1 MNRVSGV
8 ALAVATLLAV
18 ALARAEPLED
28 RWNLQDLYP
37 SLAAWSADAATLEA
51 QMRDFGRCRGH
62 LGDGAA
68 RFRTCL
74 ALQADMAKRYGRLAV
89 YAYEQLA
96 EDTGAPANLQLA
108 QKTDVVGVQLDEATA
123 FVNPEVLRLGAAKVR
138 GFLARDPALA
148 IYRHPLDEIL
158 RLAPHTL
165 DAGGETI
172 VARFGLMNGTGQS
185 AYTILTNADLP
196 WPTVK
201 LASGEEV
208 RLDGTGYTKY
218 REVADR
224 GDRKRVMDAFFDAH
238 QTYERTFGVLLHAE
252 LKEDAVYARVRK
264 YPGSLARALD
274 RNRVPV
280 AVFDTLIREANA
292 NLPTLHRYFRLRA
305 RMLGVTDMQYYD
317 IYPPLVATGLA
328 FPLAQAKKIVLEAL
342 APLGRDYVTALEKG
356 LYGRWMDPYP
366 RPGKQSGAHMDGYAY
381 DVHPYVLLNYT
392 GNYESLTTLAHEFGH
407 AMHTQ
412 LSNRAQPY
420 VTAQYPTFIAEIAS
434 TFNEQLLLVRM
445 LATAANDDE
454 RLYYLGTALE
464 DLRGTFFRQAMFAE
478 FERTIHARV
487 DAGEPLT
494 GEALTKAYCE
504 ILKRYHGTAEGVV
517 GIDDRYCVEWAY
529 IPHFYNA
536 FYVYQYATS
545 IAASALLARKVLANE
560 PGARE
565 RYLALLRAGGSDYP
579 YELVK
584 AAGADLA
591 SPAPYRELIQ
601 RMNAIMDE
609 IDAILA
615 RRK

>member
-1 MNRVSGV
+1 MPRI
-8 ALAVATLLAV
+8 AFAVAALITV
-18 ALARAEPLED
+18 ALARAEPIED
-28 RWNLQDLYP
+28 RWNLQELYP
-37 SLAAWSADAATLEA
+37 SLEAWNADAATL
-51 QMRDFGRCRGH
+51 QGQTRDFARCRGH
-62 LGDGAA
+62 LGDSAA

-74 ALQADMAKRYGRLAV
+74 ALQADMARRYARLAV

-96 EDTGAPANLQLA
+96 EDTGAAASLQLS
-108 QKTDVVGVQLDEATA
+108 QKADLIGVQLDEATA
-123 FVNPEVLRLGAAKVR
+123 FVNPEVLRLGAAKVK
-138 GFLARDPALA
+138 GLLARDPALA
-148 IYRHPLDEIL
+148 IYRHPLDDIL

-165 DAGGETI
+165 DASGETI
-172 VARFGLMNGTGQS
+172 VARFGLMNGAGSS

-208 RLDGTGYTKY
+208 RVDGTNYTKY
-218 REVADR
+218 RELPDR
-224 GDRKRVMDAFFDAH
+224 ADRKRVMDAFFGAH
-238 QTYERTFGVLLHAE
+238 KTYERTFGVLLHAG

-264 YPGSLARALD
+264 YPDSLARALD
-274 RNRVPV
+274 KYRLPV
-280 AVFDTLIREANA
+280 AVLDTLIRETNA
-292 NLPTLHRYFRLRA
+292 NLATLHRYFRLRA

-317 IYPPLVATGLA
+317 IYPPLVASDLK
-328 FPLAQAKKIVLEAL
+328 FPLAQAKTLVLEAV
-342 APLGRDYVTALEKG
+342 APLGRDYVAALEKG
-356 LYGRWMDPYP
+356 LYGRWMDAYP
-366 RPGKQSGAHMDGYAY
+366 RPNKQSGAHMDGYAY

-392 GNYESLTTLAHEFGH
+392 DNYESLTTLAHEFGH
-407 AMHTQ
+407 AMHSE
-412 LSNRAQPY
+412 LANKGQPY

-434 TFNEQLLLVRM
+434 TFNEELLLTRM
-445 LATAANDDE
+445 LAAAKSDDE

-464 DLRGTFFRQAMFAE
+464 ELRGTFFRQTMFAE
-478 FERTIHARV
+478 FERAIHARV
-487 DAGEPLT
+487 DTGEPLT

-517 GIDDRYCVEWAY
+517 GIDERFCVEWAY
-529 IPHFYNA
+529 IPHFYNS

-545 IAASALLARKVLANE
+545 VAASSLLVRKVLANE

-601 RMNAIMDE
+601 RMNMIMDD